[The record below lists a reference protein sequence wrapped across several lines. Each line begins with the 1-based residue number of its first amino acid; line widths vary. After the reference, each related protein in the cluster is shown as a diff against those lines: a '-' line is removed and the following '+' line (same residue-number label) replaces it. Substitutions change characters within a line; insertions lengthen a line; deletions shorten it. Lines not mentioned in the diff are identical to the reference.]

1 MKYMD
6 IYYFPYVVLHAGGN
20 DGTKSLWAIRLH
32 KLHRDLALNL

>member
-32 KLHRDLALNL
+32 KPTP